1 MKVLVCDKTEKEYI
15 EQMRAAGLTVDVRDD
30 ITPEELPSVL
40 PAYDAMVV
48 RSRTKVRQPL
58 IDVCP
63 DLKVIV
69 RGGVG
74 LDTIDHEYAKSK
86 GIAVMNT
93 PMASSASVA
102 ELAIGYMFMLARSLY
117 KATSSMKGEKW
128 DKKAFEGD
136 EIGGKT
142 LGLIGVG
149 NIGREV
155 AKRASALGMSVLAYD
170 PYVKGALEAQLVP
183 LDELLAR
190 ADYISLHLPKT
201 KESAGMIGPDQFAK
215 MKDGVRIINCARGG
229 IIDEAALYQALTS
242 GKVAGAALDVYA
254 EEPPT
259 DWKLLK
265 LDNVIGSP
273 HIGAATRE
281 AQGRVG
287 AEVAEKLIASDL
299 PDDPYC
305 HVDLMAYFPDEIRV
319 GYEGQVVWAPSKPD
333 GQPRRCL
340 DTSKAKAY
348 FGFQA
353 RMSFDDGLKR
363 TIDWYSDRRA
373 HGQP

>member
-1 MKVLVCDKTEKEYI
+1 MKILICDKTEKECI

-40 PAYDAMVV
+40 PAYDGMVV

-63 DLKVIV
+63 NLKVIV

-93 PMASSASVA
+93 PLASSASVA
-102 ELAIGYMFMLARSLY
+102 ELAVGYMFMLARSLY
-117 KATSSMKGEKW
+117 KASSTMKAEKW
-128 DKKAFEGD
+128 EKKAFEGD

-149 NIGREV
+149 NIGKEV
-155 AKRASALGMSVLAYD
+155 AKRASALGMTVVAYD
-170 PYVKGALEAQLVP
+170 PYVKELPGVKLVT
-183 LDELLAR
+183 LDELFAQ

-201 KESAGMIGPDQFAK
+201 KESANMIGAEQFAK
-215 MKDGVRIINCARGG
+215 MKKGVRIVNCARGG
-229 IIDEAALYQALTS
+229 IIDENALYDALTS
-242 GKVAGAALDVYA
+242 GQVAGVAIDVFDV
-254 EEPPT
+254 EPPT

-273 HIGAATRE
+273 HIGAATKE

-287 AEVAEKLIASDL
+287 AEVAAKL
-299 PDDPYC
+299 
-305 HVDLMAYFPDEIRV
+305 VEF
-319 GYEGQVVWAPSKPD
+319 
-333 GQPRRCL
+333 
-340 DTSKAKAY
+340 AK
-348 FGFQA
+348 
-353 RMSFDDGLKR
+353 K
-363 TIDWYSDRRA
+363 
-373 HGQP
+373 